1 MPSKKTR
8 HPEKKPTPTNGLIT
22 EVVDALYAE
31 NLGLAK
37 KLCLRPTQ
45 HFTPSRD
52 KLIKIMEHLR
62 TVLFPGYFGPTDLT
76 QETMRF
82 YMGSILD
89 ETRQLLEDQLGRGF
103 CFTCT
108 EEEAARTCLNESCVT
123 RARKL
128 TDTFLKRLPEI
139 RRILATDVVAAYR
152 GDPAAVSTD
161 ETIFCYPGVLAI
173 TNHRVAHEFYEM
185 NVPIVPRIISEHAHS
200 ITGIDI
206 HPGAQI
212 GPGFFIDH
220 GTGVV
225 IGETCVIGKN
235 VRIYQGVTLG
245 AVSFPMDE
253 NGNPIKG
260 IARHP
265 IVEND
270 VIIYSGA
277 TILGR
282 VTIGKGSV
290 IGGNVWLTRDVKP
303 GSKII
308 QTPPALSG
316 FSEKKDKNR
325 TQSK

>member
-1 MPSKKTR
+1 MKLEDENPRKAPSIQ
-8 HPEKKPTPTNGLIT
+8 PSSNGLIT

-31 NLGLAK
+31 NLGLRK
-37 KLCLRPTQ
+37 ELCLRPTQ

-52 KLIKIMEHLR
+52 KLIKVMEYLR

-89 ETRQLLEDQLGRGF
+89 KARQLLEDQMGRGF
-103 CFTCT
+103 CFTCS
-108 EEEAARTCLNESCVT
+108 EEEEERTCLSDSCT
-123 RARKL
+123 SRARTI
-128 TDTFLKRLPEI
+128 TDDFLRKLPEI
-139 RRILATDVVAAYR
+139 RRILATDVLAAYE
-152 GDPAAVSTD
+152 GDPAAISTD

-173 TNHRVAHEFYEM
+173 TNHRVAHEFYKM
-185 NVPIVPRIISEHAHS
+185 NVPIVPRIIAEHAHS

-206 HPGAQI
+206 HPGAEI

-225 IGETCVIGKN
+225 IGETCIIGKN

-245 AVSFPMDE
+245 AVSFPMDD
-253 NGNPIKG
+253 NGKPIKG

-265 IVEND
+265 IVED
-270 VIIYSGA
+270 GAIIYSGA

-303 GSKII
+303 SSRIL
-308 QTPPALSG
+308 QTPSKLSG
-316 FSEKKDKNR
+316 FSEKKEL
-325 TQSK
+325 